1 MKGLQVSRR
10 PVPPRVKRQYDL
22 HAPIYEQLVWL
33 SQEDNRSLTA
43 EIESLI
49 YAEITR
55 RLKDRKT

>member
-1 MKGLQVSRR
+1 
-10 PVPPRVKRQYDL
+10 L